1 MCRYALALF
10 LENYDTGHRAGMPVT
25 AEVVPLPEQ
34 HLIVGNAALFL
45 QRRQHGQLE
54 ENQASSE

>member
-1 MCRYALALF
+1 M
-10 LENYDTGHRAGMPVT
+10 ENYDTGHRAGMPVT